1 MSTSYLFSVLRNFAF
16 FLILTQE
23 SLDGNAFSNYNMKC
37 CYGKYIRPWRSWISQ
52 QIPILKAGG
61 SNPSGRTINAASVFT
76 MFAAFYFFALAG
88 AYIGKE
94 VHDNSANRLDGFVNR
109 RFDSS
114 TLYIREFLI
123 SFGSYVILSMNERSV
138 KLETNN

>member
-1 MSTSYLFSVLRNFAF
+1 
-16 FLILTQE
+16 
-23 SLDGNAFSNYNMKC
+23 MKC

-76 MFAAFYFFALAG
+76 MLAAFYFFAT
-88 AYIGKE
+88 YRRVYQQKK
-94 VHDNSANRLDGFVNR
+94 VHDNSADRLDGFVNR
-109 RFDSS
+109 WVDSF

-123 SFGSYVILSMNERSV
+123 SSGSYVILSMNERSV
-138 KLETNN
+138 KLETNNYRF